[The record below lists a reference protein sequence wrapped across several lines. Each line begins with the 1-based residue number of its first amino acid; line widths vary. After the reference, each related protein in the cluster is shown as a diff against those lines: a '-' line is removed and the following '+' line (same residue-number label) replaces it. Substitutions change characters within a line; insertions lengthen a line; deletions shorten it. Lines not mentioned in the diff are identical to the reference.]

1 MGDDGRLGM
10 AVSRKVGGAVVRNRV
25 KRVLREWYRL
35 NRHELGEP
43 WDMVV
48 IARPQAAEIEG
59 LTDVTEELVQLLQ
72 WLNNRR
78 KA

>member
-1 MGDDGRLGM
+1 M

-25 KRVLREWYRL
+25 KRLLREWYRL
-35 NRHELGEP
+35 NRHELEAS
-43 WDMVV
+43 WDLVF
-48 IARPQAAEIEG
+48 IARPHAAELGG
-59 LTDVTEELVQLLQ
+59 LTDVTSELSEVID